1 MNLTIRNANIEDLQ
15 TIQNLNNELC
25 KYETKN
31 GFDSYI
37 EDWSLSDV
45 SKEYFE
51 YNKV

>member
-31 GFDSYI
+31 KFDKYKI
-37 EDWSLSDV
+37 GENYV
-45 SKEYFE
+45 
-51 YNKV
+51 